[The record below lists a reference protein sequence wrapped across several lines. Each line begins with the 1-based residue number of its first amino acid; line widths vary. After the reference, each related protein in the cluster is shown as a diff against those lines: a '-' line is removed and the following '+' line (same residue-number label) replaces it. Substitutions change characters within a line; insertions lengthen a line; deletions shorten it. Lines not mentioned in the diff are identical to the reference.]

1 MPNLNEIL
9 KSLNQTKNEDL
20 IDDFNANDYV
30 PFIINRAFSFYPDT
44 VMFANDLNRFSNID
58 RIMQYKYYCSGLKK
72 KSRYSPWLKASKIEN
87 LELISDYY
95 QVSRREAKE
104 LLNFLTTDD
113 IEQINKALNKGG

>member
-58 RIMQYKYYCSGLKK
+58 KTMQYKYYCSGLKK
-72 KSRYSPWLKASKIEN
+72 KSRFSPWLKASKIEN

-113 IEQINKALNKGG
+113 IEKINKALNKGG